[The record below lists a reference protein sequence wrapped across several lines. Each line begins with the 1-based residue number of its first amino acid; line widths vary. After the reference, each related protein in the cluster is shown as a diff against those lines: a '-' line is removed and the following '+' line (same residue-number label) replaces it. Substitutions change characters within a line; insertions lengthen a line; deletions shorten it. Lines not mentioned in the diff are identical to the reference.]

1 MALHQQSQDLNPS
14 EYLASF
20 EEENFQTTS
29 QDMLWDA
36 LKASWNFVFCVV
48 EGKKNSYVRCEF

>member
-48 EGKKNSYVRCEF
+48 EGKKKLREV